1 MGWSA
6 ERLSSLASTKSHKL
20 FCVGADSVY
29 DGMACFLDSSIHAL
43 THQLWCETAVSR
55 SVLAHGQSAF
65 EL

>member
-29 DGMACFLDSSIHAL
+29 DGMACFLDSKQDY
-43 THQLWCETAVSR
+43 THSR
-55 SVLAHGQSAF
+55 TSSGVKRL
-65 EL
+65 